1 MQIPGRLPPACCF
14 FLALC
19 VGTWVSRVCMNV
31 WGVCV
36 HVCLCVCVLSYICV
50 CVSTSI
56 SSHHTHLL
64 LSHLVLLLLGQLHLL
79 PLLLD
84 LRGGQFLLLVVGR
97 QELLPQADELANH
110 GRKLTLLLLQTL
122 WGTWRRARVGV
133 RRMEG
138 EGEGGVEMST
148 KSLSY
153 KWDINVFMIIFNLLY
168 SIHLQGL
175 PSLNRATW
183 VALTFASY
191 SWSAS
196 PCIHHCFHPGTWLQC
211 ISK

>member
-1 MQIPGRLPPACCF
+1 
-14 FLALC
+14 
-19 VGTWVSRVCMNV
+19 MNV

-122 WGTWRRARVGV
+122 WGT
-133 RRMEG
+133 
-138 EGEGGVEMST
+138 
-148 KSLSY
+148 
-153 KWDINVFMIIFNLLY
+153 
-168 SIHLQGL
+168 
-175 PSLNRATW
+175 
-183 VALTFASY
+183 
-191 SWSAS
+191 
-196 PCIHHCFHPGTWLQC
+196 
-211 ISK
+211 